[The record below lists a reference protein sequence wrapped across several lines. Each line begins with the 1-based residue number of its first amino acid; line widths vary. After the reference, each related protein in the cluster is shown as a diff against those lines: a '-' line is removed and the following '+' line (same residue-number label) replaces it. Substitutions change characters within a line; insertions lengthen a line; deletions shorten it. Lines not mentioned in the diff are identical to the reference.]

1 MRSKLLVLE
10 QALTVLVRDHHQ
22 RLLAPPFAH
31 IDFLD
36 EQLDTLSADITCL
49 RTDLS
54 ILPPWCR
61 QLLWLGEPMR
71 GQPSRAS
78 APRSF
83 HDLCACGHHSRHHSR
98 RRSPSWGTVGG
109 RAGD

>member
-54 ILPPWCR
+54 ILPPTV
-61 QLLWLGEPMR
+61 P
-71 GQPSRAS
+71 P
-78 APRSF
+78 APV
-83 HDLCACGHHSRHHSR
+83 
-98 RRSPSWGTVGG
+98 VGG
-109 RAGD
+109 ANEGTAQPRQRPPILP